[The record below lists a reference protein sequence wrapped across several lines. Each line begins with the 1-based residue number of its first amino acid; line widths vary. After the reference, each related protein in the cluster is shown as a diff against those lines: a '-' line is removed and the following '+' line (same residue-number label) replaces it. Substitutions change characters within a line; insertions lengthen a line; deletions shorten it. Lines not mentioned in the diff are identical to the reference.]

1 MQAMGQFFSWVKS
14 NEKQILVILDNLA
27 KKGVEVAEAV
37 VVMLSDLDKDGHHK
51 KIHALETEADA
62 LVREIFSELN
72 STFITPL
79 DREDM
84 QRVASKID
92 DTIDHID
99 GISARLHSYK
109 ITTTPPYTLEMAN
122 ELVKGTKEVELMTS
136 KLRNIKNPS
145 SMLEHCRN
153 TSAIEHKVDDLYST
167 AISKLFETNDPI
179 QIIKLKDIYESLEK
193 ASDRCVDVADVV
205 EDIVLKYT

>member
-1 MQAMGQFFSWVKS
+1 MGQFFSWVKS

-27 KKGVEVAEAV
+27 KKGVEVSEAV
-37 VVMLSDLDKDGHHK
+37 VVMLSDLGDNEHHK
-51 KIHALETEADA
+51 KIHALETQADS
-62 LVREIFSELN
+62 LVRDIFSELN

-109 ITTTPPYTLEMAN
+109 ITTTPPYALEMAT

-145 SMLEHCRN
+145 SMLEHCRK
-153 TSAIEHKVDDLYST
+153 TSDIEHKVDDLYST
-167 AISKLFETNDPI
+167 AISELFENKDAI
-179 QIIKLKDIYESLEK
+179 QIIKLKDIYESLET

>member
-1 MQAMGQFFSWVKS
+1 MGQFFSWVKS

-27 KKGVEVAEAV
+27 KKGVEVSEAV

-51 KIHALETEADA
+51 KIHALETEADS

-92 DTIDHID
+92 DTIDHMD
-99 GISARLHSYK
+99 GIASRLHSYK
-109 ITTTPPYTLEMAN
+109 ITSAPPHALDIAI
-122 ELVKGTKEVELMTS
+122 ELVKATKEVELMTS
-136 KLRNIKNPS
+136 KLQNMKDPS
-145 SMLEHCRN
+145 TMIEHCRK
-153 TSAIEHKVDDLYST
+153 TSEIEHKIDDLYKLAMT
-167 AISKLFETNDPI
+167 ELFEGNDAI
-179 QIIKLKDIYESLEK
+179 QIIKLKDIYESLET
-193 ASDRCVDVADVV
+193 ASDRCVDLA
-205 EDIVLKYT
+205 ELLNNKKQKYT

>member
-1 MQAMGQFFSWVKS
+1 MGQFFSWVKS
-14 NEKQILVILDNLA
+14 NERQILVILDNLA
-27 KKGVEVAEAV
+27 KKGVEVSEAV
-37 VVMLSDLDKDGHHK
+37 VVMLSDLGNGEHHK
-51 KIHALETEADA
+51 KIHALETEADS

-109 ITTTPPYTLEMAN
+109 ITTTPPYALEMAN
-122 ELVKGTKEVELMTS
+122 ELVKGTKEVEQMTS

-153 TSAIEHKVDDLYST
+153 TSAVEHKVDDLYST
-167 AISKLFETNDPI
+167 AISELFETNDAI

>member
-1 MQAMGQFFSWVKS
+1 
-14 NEKQILVILDNLA
+14 
-27 KKGVEVAEAV
+27 
-37 VVMLSDLDKDGHHK
+37 MLSDLDNVGHHK
-51 KIHALETEADA
+51 KIHALETEADS

-109 ITTTPPYTLEMAN
+109 ITTTPPYALEMAT

-145 SMLEHCRN
+145 SMLEHCRK
-153 TSAIEHKVDDLYST
+153 TSDIEHKVDDLYST
-167 AISKLFETNDPI
+167 AISELFENKDAI
-179 QIIKLKDIYESLEK
+179 QIIKLKDIYESLET

>member
-1 MQAMGQFFSWVKS
+1 MGQFFSWVKS
-14 NEKQILVILDNLA
+14 NERQILVILDNLA
-27 KKGVEVAEAV
+27 KKGVEVSEAV
-37 VVMLSDLDKDGHHK
+37 VVMLSDLGKDGHHK
-51 KIHALETEADA
+51 KIHALETEADS

-109 ITTTPPYTLEMAN
+109 VTTTPPYALEMAN
-122 ELVKGTKEVELMTS
+122 ELVKGTKEVEQMTS

-153 TSAIEHKVDDLYST
+153 TSAIEHKVDDLYSL
-167 AISKLFETNDPI
+167 AISKLFEGNDAI
-179 QIIKLKDIYESLEK
+179 EIIKLKDIYESLET

>member
-1 MQAMGQFFSWVKS
+1 MGQFFSWVKS
-14 NEKQILVILDNLA
+14 NEKQILVTLDDLA
-27 KKGVEVAEAV
+27 KKAV
-37 VVMLSDLDKDGHHK
+37 QISEELVIMLSDLKNAECHK
-51 KIHALETEADA
+51 QIHTLETEADA

-72 STFITPL
+72 RTFITPL

-99 GISARLHSYK
+99 GISARLYSYK
-109 ITTTPPYTLEMAN
+109 ITTTPPYALEMAT

-145 SMLEHCRN
+145 SMLEHCRK
-153 TSAIEHKVDDLYST
+153 TSDIEHKVDDLYST
-167 AISKLFETNDPI
+167 AISELFENKDAI